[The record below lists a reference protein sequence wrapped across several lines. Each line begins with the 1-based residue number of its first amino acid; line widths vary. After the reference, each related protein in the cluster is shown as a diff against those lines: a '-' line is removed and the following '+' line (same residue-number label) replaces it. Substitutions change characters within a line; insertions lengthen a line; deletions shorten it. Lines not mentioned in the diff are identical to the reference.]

1 MMSFRGTSFCTGL
14 NSARRG
20 AVPTTA
26 VQCSS
31 LGDVWITIAA
41 IPTGMIVFEMLSGKV
56 FQSTFLVVN
65 KLVTSWIAVFTTTD
79 MVAMWVNGHS
89 GNDFPYGLLVTSTIT
104 TNTTSA
110 NTVKVATV
118 AETNLA
124 RAICCPRIILPK
136 RYLLRVVG
144 IGSLGMVW
152 FSFVC
157 FHLQVKSD
165 VHESTSI
172 QPDKTSPYPGKSSN
186 ISVRKNRRR
195 VG

>member
-1 MMSFRGTSFCTGL
+1 M
-14 NSARRG
+14 
-20 AVPTTA
+20 PTTA

-65 KLVTSWIAVFTTTD
+65 KLVTSWIAVLTTTD

-136 RYLLRVVG
+136 RYLLQGNRVLKQSFRNMLTCHDPVNHVEVAG
-144 IGSLGMVW
+144 HGKIPESNYSRPFRRLGR
-152 FSFVC
+152 SPC
-157 FHLQVKSD
+157 GTHLTPQTGG
-165 VHESTSI
+165 HH
-172 QPDKTSPYPGKSSN
+172 
-186 ISVRKNRRR
+186 RNRHLRQHLRR
-195 VG
+195 